1 MTRARLVVVLLVLV
15 VLVSGLSVVL
25 ALTRPDLEAAGAEPM
40 VTGGRYEPAELGGPG
55 GEAVAAAVEAVPLT
69 LTVDHRDLRGSLAA
83 ATERMTP
90 AFARAYTDD
99 FDRTSRPFAR
109 ERRAVTDAVVLG
121 AGVVRARG
129 DDDVVCLVYVDQ
141 RQVSGEGVQ
150 PGDQPRVLLRG
161 RVLVRM
167 VRRDG
172 QWLVDGTQSL

>member
-1 MTRARLVVVLLVLV
+1 MTRARLLVVLLTLV

-25 ALTRPDLEAAGAEPM
+25 ALTRPDLEAAGAEP
-40 VTGGRYEPAELGGPG
+40 VVVGGRYTPAEIDGPG
-55 GEAVAAAVEAVPLT
+55 GAALAAAVEAVPLT

-83 ATERMTP
+83 ATRGMTP
-90 AFARAYTDD
+90 AFARAYTRI

-109 ERRAVTDAVVLG
+109 ERRAVTDAVVRG
-121 AGVVRARG
+121 AGVVRSRG
-129 DDDVVCLVYVDQ
+129 ADDVVCLLYVDQ
-141 RQVSGEGVQ
+141 RQVAGT
-150 PGDQPRVLLRG
+150 PLKRGDQPRVLLRG